1 MTVWQ
6 WVLVALAPFVLAG
19 VASVATLALIKR
31 RASRLA
37 DQTPQIRVVCEALI
51 GDPRVL
57 PHHKLAL
64 RALARYLDLPL
75 DLIPDFI
82 PLVGRL
88 DDALVTGLAIRV
100 AMRSANADLIRQHW
114 PGPQPPPRSILRRA
128 KGRTRTTTMSPPRP
142 RAELPRS

>member
-1 MTVWQ
+1 MTTWQ
-6 WVLVALAPFVLAG
+6 WVLIGLAPFVLLG
-19 VASVATLALIKR
+19 VASIATLALIKR

-37 DQTPQIRVVCEALI
+37 DQTAQIRVVCRALI
-51 GDPRVL
+51 DDPRVL
-57 PHHKLAL
+57 PHHKLVL

-88 DDALVTGLAIRV
+88 DDALVTGLAIRA

-114 PGPQPPPRSILRRA
+114 PGPQPPPKSILRRA
-128 KGRTRTTTMSPPRP
+128 RGRTRTTVVTS
-142 RAELPRS
+142 S